1 MPALKPGRELVSK
14 WLKEEGVSIQALANC
29 YGLSRQEATNYING
43 SKVTPKGNRF
53 ILKVIDDFKIKQKGE
68 NHGTETKNRWRFKT
82 I

>member
-1 MPALKPGRELVSK
+1 MPALKPGRDLVSK

-53 ILKVIDDFKIKQKGE
+53 ILKVIDDFKIK
-68 NHGTETKNRWRFKT
+68 
-82 I
+82 